1 MEGLCRKGTWAK
13 AERSGGTS
21 QKSTRRRYG
30 DGDRTDGEVTIRDPN
45 RGEGGE
51 VNERLG
57 RAKGEIKGR
66 SVQAS
71 GLGDGALTRRG
82 WAWRTRG
89 PVSVQARD
97 PHGVKTPSLARRFV
111 ANAAGGMD
119 AFAASAERP
128 PLLAGAG
135 GHRIASHRKE
145 KAKQRSAAHIPRGP
159 RCVSPRLRRRV
170 RSAAEN
176 SSGRWPLT
184 MARRRQTRGRPHTQ
198 PGRPALRR
206 PLA

>member
-21 QKSTRRRYG
+21 QKSTRRRDG
-30 DGDRTDGEVTIRDPN
+30 DGDRTNDEVTIRDPN

-57 RAKGEIKGR
+57 GAKGEIKGR

-71 GLGDGALTRRG
+71 GLGEDALTQRS

-119 AFAASAERP
+119 AFAAPAELTTITRWCRRACIAER
-128 PLLAGAG
+128 
-135 GHRIASHRKE
+135 
-145 KAKQRSAAHIPRGP
+145 KQRSAAHIPRGP
-159 RCVSPRLRRRV
+159 RRVSPRLRRRI
-170 RSAAEN
+170 RQAAEN
-176 SSGRWPLT
+176 LRIAAGAGHS
-184 MARRRQTRGRPHTQ
+184 RRPGATRVHSQ